1 MSHDNPQH
9 PELSATIA
17 LKDLGTVRRLG
28 FGAMRIVGDGVWGE
42 PADRAAAVAVVR
54 RAVELG
60 VDFIDTADSYGP
72 NISEEIL
79 AEALHPYRDGLKIA
93 TKVGFTRTGPNVW
106 VPVGRPEYL
115 RQQTEL
121 SLRKLKVDSLDLL
134 QLHRIDPKVDREE
147 QFAVLRD
154 LQKEGKVK
162 ALGLSQVSV
171 EELEEAGKY
180 FTVSTVQNRY
190 NLTDRSSEDVLEYAE
205 ENGIGFIP
213 WAPISA
219 GELARPGGP
228 LDEAAKRLGAT
239 TSQVALA
246 WLLRRSP
253 VMMPIPGTGSVK
265 HLEEN
270 LAAAG
275 VVLDDATYRGTRG
288 GPLNRAAS
296 ISPIHRAG
304 PAGRTGTTP
313 WLNILMVVSAANSLT
328 MRDGSEHP
336 TGYWAEELVVSH
348 QTLLDAGHTVHIAT
362 PGGRKPTVDEVSLA
376 AESAGGQDRA
386 DSFRTYLE
394 SIDAELSA
402 PLVLADVDVADYDA
416 VVMPGGHGPMADL
429 YQDADLGRILCRRQR
444 GRPRSSRRS
453 ATARPGC

>member
-1 MSHDNPQH
+1 MSLNTSNQL
-9 PELSATIA
+9 ELSATID
-17 LKDLGTVRRLG
+17 LKDLGTVHRLG

-42 PADRAAAVAVVR
+42 PADRSTAVQVVR

-79 AEALHPYRDGLKIA
+79 AEALHPYKDGLKIA
-93 TKVGFTRTGPNVW
+93 TKVGFTRTGPNQW
-106 VPVGRPEYL
+106 IPVGRPEYL

-121 SLRKLKVDSLDLL
+121 SLRKLKVDTLDLL
-134 QLHRIDPKVDREE
+134 QLHRIDPKVDAEE
-147 QFAVLRD
+147 QFGVLRE
-154 LQKEGKVK
+154 LQDEGKVR

-171 EELEEAGKY
+171 AELEAAGKH

-190 NLTDRSSEDVLEYAE
+190 NLTDRSSEDVLRYSED
-205 ENGIGFIP
+205 NGIGFIP

-219 GELARPGGP
+219 GELAQPGGP

-275 VVLDDATYRGTRG
+275 VTLDEDTY
-288 GPLNRAAS
+288 
-296 ISPIHRAG
+296 
-304 PAGRTGTTP
+304 
-313 WLNILMVVSAANSLT
+313 
-328 MRDGSEHP
+328 
-336 TGYWAEELVVSH
+336 
-348 QTLLDAGHTVHIAT
+348 
-362 PGGRKPTVDEVSLA
+362 
-376 AESAGGQDRA
+376 
-386 DSFRTYLE
+386 
-394 SIDAELSA
+394 AELEA
-402 PLVLADVDVADYDA
+402 AA
-416 VVMPGGHGPMADL
+416 G
-429 YQDADLGRILCRRQR
+429 
-444 GRPRSSRRS
+444 
-453 ATARPGC
+453 

>member
-1 MSHDNPQH
+1 MSLNTSNQL
-9 PELSATIA
+9 ELSATIE
-17 LKDLGTVRRLG
+17 LKDLGTVHRLG

-42 PADRAAAVAVVR
+42 PADRHAAIQVVR
-54 RAVELG
+54 RAVQLG

-79 AEALHPYRDGLKIA
+79 AEALHPYKDGLRIA
-93 TKVGFTRTGPNVW
+93 TKVGFTRTGPNQW
-106 VPVGRPEYL
+106 IPVGRPEYL

-121 SLRKLKVDSLDLL
+121 SLRKLKVDTLDLL
-134 QLHRIDPKVDREE
+134 QLHRIDPKVDAEE
-147 QFAVLRD
+147 QFGVLRE
-154 LQKEGKVK
+154 LQDEGKVK

-171 EELEEAGKY
+171 EELEAAGKH

-190 NLTDRSSEDVLEYAE
+190 NLTDRSSEDVLRYSE

-270 LAAAG
+270 LGAAG
-275 VVLDDATYRGTRG
+275 VTLDDETYAQ
-288 GPLNRAAS
+288 LEAA
-296 ISPIHRAG
+296 G
-304 PAGRTGTTP
+304 
-313 WLNILMVVSAANSLT
+313 
-328 MRDGSEHP
+328 E
-336 TGYWAEELVVSH
+336 
-348 QTLLDAGHTVHIAT
+348 
-362 PGGRKPTVDEVSLA
+362 
-376 AESAGGQDRA
+376 
-386 DSFRTYLE
+386 
-394 SIDAELSA
+394 
-402 PLVLADVDVADYDA
+402 
-416 VVMPGGHGPMADL
+416 
-429 YQDADLGRILCRRQR
+429 
-444 GRPRSSRRS
+444 
-453 ATARPGC
+453 

>member
-1 MSHDNPQH
+1 MSPETKSTETTNQL
-9 PELSATIA
+9 ELSDTID
-17 LKDLGTVRRLG
+17 LKDLGTVHRLG

-42 PADRAAAVAVVR
+42 PADREAARAVVR

-72 NISEEIL
+72 NISEEII
-79 AEALHPYRDGLKIA
+79 AEALHPYQEGLKIA
-93 TKVGFTRTGPNVW
+93 TKVGFTRTGPNKW

-121 SLRKLKVDSLDLL
+121 SLRKLKVDSIDLL
-134 QLHRIDPKVDREE
+134 QLHRIDPKVDPEE
-147 QFAVLRD
+147 QFGVLRE
-154 LQKEGKVK
+154 LQDEGKVQ

-171 EELEEAGKY
+171 AELEAAGRH

-190 NLTDRSSEDVLEYAE
+190 NLTDRSSEDVLRYSE

-253 VMMPIPGTGSVK
+253 VMMPIPGTGSVS

-275 VVLDDATYRGTRG
+275 LRLDDDTY
-288 GPLNRAAS
+288 
-296 ISPIHRAG
+296 AG
-304 PAGRTGTTP
+304 LEAAGR
-313 WLNILMVVSAANSLT
+313 
-328 MRDGSEHP
+328 
-336 TGYWAEELVVSH
+336 
-348 QTLLDAGHTVHIAT
+348 
-362 PGGRKPTVDEVSLA
+362 
-376 AESAGGQDRA
+376 
-386 DSFRTYLE
+386 
-394 SIDAELSA
+394 
-402 PLVLADVDVADYDA
+402 
-416 VVMPGGHGPMADL
+416 
-429 YQDADLGRILCRRQR
+429 
-444 GRPRSSRRS
+444 
-453 ATARPGC
+453 

>member
-1 MSHDNPQH
+1 MSLNTNQL
-9 PELSATIA
+9 ELSATID
-17 LKDLGTVRRLG
+17 LKDLGTVHRLG

-42 PADRAAAVAVVR
+42 PADRAAAVEVVR

-79 AEALHPYRDGLKIA
+79 AEALHPYKDGLQIA
-93 TKVGFTRTGPNVW
+93 TKVGFTRTGPNKW
-106 VPVGRPEYL
+106 IPVGRPEYL

-121 SLRKLKVDSLDLL
+121 SLRKLKVDTLDLL
-134 QLHRIDPKVDREE
+134 QLHRIDPKVDAEE
-147 QFAVLRD
+147 QFGVLRE
-154 LQKEGKVK
+154 LQDEGKVR

-171 EELEEAGKY
+171 AELEAAGKH

-190 NLTDRSSEDVLEYAE
+190 NLTDRSSEDVLRYSE

-219 GELARPGGP
+219 GELAQPGGP

-270 LAAAG
+270 MAAAG
-275 VVLDDATYRGTRG
+275 VTLDDDTY
-288 GPLNRAAS
+288 
-296 ISPIHRAG
+296 
-304 PAGRTGTTP
+304 
-313 WLNILMVVSAANSLT
+313 
-328 MRDGSEHP
+328 
-336 TGYWAEELVVSH
+336 
-348 QTLLDAGHTVHIAT
+348 
-362 PGGRKPTVDEVSLA
+362 
-376 AESAGGQDRA
+376 
-386 DSFRTYLE
+386 
-394 SIDAELSA
+394 AELEA
-402 PLVLADVDVADYDA
+402 A
-416 VVMPGGHGPMADL
+416 GE
-429 YQDADLGRILCRRQR
+429 
-444 GRPRSSRRS
+444 
-453 ATARPGC
+453 

>member
-1 MSHDNPQH
+1 MSPETKSTETTNQL
-9 PELSATIA
+9 ELSDTID
-17 LKDLGTVRRLG
+17 LKDLGTVHRLG

-42 PADRAAAVAVVR
+42 PADREAARAVVR

-72 NISEEIL
+72 NISEEII
-79 AEALHPYRDGLKIA
+79 AEALHPYPVGLKIA
-93 TKVGFTRTGPNVW
+93 TKVGFTRTGPNKW

-121 SLRKLKVDSLDLL
+121 SLRKLKVDSIDLL
-134 QLHRIDPKVDREE
+134 QLHRIDPKVDPEE
-147 QFAVLRD
+147 QFGVLRE
-154 LQKEGKVK
+154 LQDDGKVQ

-171 EELEEAGKY
+171 AELEAAGRH

-190 NLTDRSSEDVLEYAE
+190 NLTDRSSEDVLRYSE

-253 VMMPIPGTGSVK
+253 VMMPIPGTGSVS

-275 VVLDDATYRGTRG
+275 LRLDDDTY
-288 GPLNRAAS
+288 
-296 ISPIHRAG
+296 AG
-304 PAGRTGTTP
+304 LEAAGR
-313 WLNILMVVSAANSLT
+313 
-328 MRDGSEHP
+328 
-336 TGYWAEELVVSH
+336 
-348 QTLLDAGHTVHIAT
+348 
-362 PGGRKPTVDEVSLA
+362 
-376 AESAGGQDRA
+376 
-386 DSFRTYLE
+386 
-394 SIDAELSA
+394 
-402 PLVLADVDVADYDA
+402 
-416 VVMPGGHGPMADL
+416 
-429 YQDADLGRILCRRQR
+429 
-444 GRPRSSRRS
+444 
-453 ATARPGC
+453 

>member
-1 MSHDNPQH
+1 MSLETTNQL
-9 PELSATIA
+9 ELSATID
-17 LKDLGTVRRLG
+17 LKDLGSVHRLG

-42 PADRAAAVAVVR
+42 PADRRTAVDVVR

-79 AEALHPYRDGLKIA
+79 AEALHPYKEGLKIA
-93 TKVGFTRTGPNVW
+93 TKVGFTRTGPGRW
-106 VPVGRPEYL
+106 IPVGRPEYL

-121 SLRKLKVDSLDLL
+121 SLRRLKVDTLDLL
-134 QLHRIDPKVDREE
+134 QLHRIDPKVDAEE
-147 QFAVLRD
+147 QFGVLRE
-154 LQKEGKVK
+154 LQDEGKVR

-171 EELEEAGKY
+171 EELEAAGKH

-190 NLTDRSSEDVLEYAE
+190 NLTDRSSEDVLRYSE

-219 GELARPGGP
+219 GELAQPGGP

-270 LAAAG
+270 MAAAG
-275 VVLDDATYRGTRG
+275 ITLDDDTY
-288 GPLNRAAS
+288 
-296 ISPIHRAG
+296 
-304 PAGRTGTTP
+304 
-313 WLNILMVVSAANSLT
+313 
-328 MRDGSEHP
+328 
-336 TGYWAEELVVSH
+336 
-348 QTLLDAGHTVHIAT
+348 
-362 PGGRKPTVDEVSLA
+362 
-376 AESAGGQDRA
+376 
-386 DSFRTYLE
+386 
-394 SIDAELSA
+394 AELEA
-402 PLVLADVDVADYDA
+402 A
-416 VVMPGGHGPMADL
+416 G
-429 YQDADLGRILCRRQR
+429 Q
-444 GRPRSSRRS
+444 
-453 ATARPGC
+453 

>member
-1 MSHDNPQH
+1 MSHETTEHQ
-9 PELSATIA
+9 EVSATI
-17 LKDLGTVRRLG
+17 DLPGVGNVHRLG

-79 AEALHPYRDGLKIA
+79 AEALHPYPAGLKIA
-93 TKVGFTRTGPNVW
+93 TKVGFTRTGPDQW
-106 VPVGRPEYL
+106 IPVGRPEYL

-121 SLRKLKVDSLDLL
+121 SLRKLKVDALDLL
-134 QLHRIDPKVDREE
+134 QLHRIDPKVDAEE
-147 QFAVLRD
+147 QFGVLRELLD
-154 LQKEGKVK
+154 EGKVK

-171 EELEEAGKY
+171 AELEQAGKH

-190 NLTDRSSEDVLEYAE
+190 NLTDRSSEDVLDYAE
-205 ENGIGFIP
+205 EKGIGFIP

-253 VMMPIPGTGSVK
+253 VMMPIPGTGSIK

-275 VVLDDATYRGTRG
+275 VVLDDAT
-288 GPLNRAAS
+288 
-296 ISPIHRAG
+296 
-304 PAGRTGTTP
+304 
-313 WLNILMVVSAANSLT
+313 
-328 MRDGSEHP
+328 
-336 TGYWAEELVVSH
+336 
-348 QTLLDAGHTVHIAT
+348 
-362 PGGRKPTVDEVSLA
+362 
-376 AESAGGQDRA
+376 
-386 DSFRTYLE
+386 F
-394 SIDAELSA
+394 AELN
-402 PLVLADVDVADYDA
+402 DA
-416 VVMPGGHGPMADL
+416 
-429 YQDADLGRILCRRQR
+429 R
-444 GRPRSSRRS
+444 
-453 ATARPGC
+453 

>member
-1 MSHDNPQH
+1 MSLETTKQL
-9 PELSATIA
+9 ELSAAID
-17 LKDLGTVRRLG
+17 LKDLGTVHRLG

-42 PADRAAAVAVVR
+42 PADRRTAVDVVR

-79 AEALHPYRDGLKIA
+79 AEALHPYKDGLKIA
-93 TKVGFTRTGPNVW
+93 TKVGFTRTGPNKW
-106 VPVGRPEYL
+106 IPVGRPEYL

-134 QLHRIDPKVDREE
+134 QLHRIDPKVDAEE
-147 QFAVLRD
+147 QFGVLRE
-154 LQKEGKVK
+154 LQDEGKVR

-171 EELEEAGKY
+171 EELEAAGKH

-190 NLTDRSSEDVLEYAE
+190 NLTDRSSEDVLRYSE

-219 GELARPGGP
+219 GELAQPGGP

-253 VMMPIPGTGSVK
+253 VMMPIPGTGSAK

-270 LAAAG
+270 MAAAG
-275 VVLDDATYRGTRG
+275 ITLDDDTY
-288 GPLNRAAS
+288 
-296 ISPIHRAG
+296 
-304 PAGRTGTTP
+304 
-313 WLNILMVVSAANSLT
+313 
-328 MRDGSEHP
+328 
-336 TGYWAEELVVSH
+336 
-348 QTLLDAGHTVHIAT
+348 
-362 PGGRKPTVDEVSLA
+362 
-376 AESAGGQDRA
+376 
-386 DSFRTYLE
+386 
-394 SIDAELSA
+394 AELEA
-402 PLVLADVDVADYDA
+402 A
-416 VVMPGGHGPMADL
+416 G
-429 YQDADLGRILCRRQR
+429 Q
-444 GRPRSSRRS
+444 
-453 ATARPGC
+453 